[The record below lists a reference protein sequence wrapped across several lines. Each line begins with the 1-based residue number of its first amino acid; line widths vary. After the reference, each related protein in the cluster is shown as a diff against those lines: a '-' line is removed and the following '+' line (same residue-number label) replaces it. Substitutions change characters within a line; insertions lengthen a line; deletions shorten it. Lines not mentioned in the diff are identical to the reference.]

1 MIIKDF
7 STKFC
12 LRNIC
17 EKFDVTESGE
27 VPLKGHL
34 YDFSVDYDAIDKSDM
49 LNIHKS
55 FMLKNIGFIKKMFIA
70 YY

>member
-1 MIIKDF
+1 MIIKYF

-49 LNIHKS
+49 LNIHK
-55 FMLKNIGFIKKMFIA
+55 FHA
-70 YY
+70 